1 MESGHRLASSF
12 PDVVDFVIVSAR
24 SHTILA
30 GIQHQRGDAD
40 AAIVTLGDA
49 IRLFEQAADQ
59 FREAVALKDGL
70 AVALAMRGDMRAK
83 RLEYGKA
90 LEDYEAAVE
99 VVEKL
104 PGQSAGVT
112 QVRHLTDLHATCAQM
127 SIHMGDSKQA
137 ILWFERMEETLQRRL
152 AVNPGDDSLKEQLRQ
167 VATRKAELSTALP

>member
-1 MESGHRLASSF
+1 
-12 PDVVDFVIVSAR
+12 
-24 SHTILA
+24 
-30 GIQHQRGDAD
+30 
-40 AAIVTLGDA
+40 
-49 IRLFEQAADQ
+49 
-59 FREAVALKDGL
+59 
-70 AVALAMRGDMRAK
+70 
-83 RLEYGKA
+83 